1 MVKRF
6 QTVLGLACFGLTSVV
21 NAEVMDMALTAK
33 LGSLGLGVEGT
44 FGLTDQFNA
53 RLGLNKYDYDRTE
66 SISDI
71 QYDLDLEWQ
80 SISLLADWHPF
91 GNPFRFT
98 AGLMINGNELSG
110 SSTSSGLT
118 IGDATYPDIGLDA
131 RLDFDATAPYLGVG
145 WGNALAANPGWGFN
159 VDLGIMF
166 QGSGDVT
173 LTPTG
178 ANASSVDPND
188 VSLEEQRFEDDIKDY
203 KYYPVFSFGVS
214 YRF

>member
-1 MVKRF
+1 MAKRF
-6 QTVLGLACFGLTSVV
+6 QAVLGLACFGLISA
-21 NAEVMDMALTAK
+21 NAEAMDMALTAK
-33 LGSLGLGVEGT
+33 LGSLGLGLEGT
-44 FGLTDQFNA
+44 FGLTEQFNA
-53 RLGLNKYDYDRTE
+53 RLGLNKFDYDRTE

-71 QYDLDLEWQ
+71 EYDLDLELQ

-91 GNPFRFT
+91 GNSFRFT
-98 AGLMINGNELSG
+98 VGVMSNGNELSG

-118 IGDATYPDIGLDA
+118 VGDTFYPGIGLDA
-131 RLDFDATAPYLGVG
+131 KLDFDSTAPYLGVG
-145 WGNALAANPGWGFN
+145 WGNALAADRGWGFN
-159 VDLGIMF
+159 VDLGILY
-166 QGSGDVT
+166 QGSGNVT

-178 ANASSVDPND
+178 VNASLVNPND